1 MPPSFTIF
9 PSVTRA
15 THNERVKHLYGTVVP
30 SPSRR
35 ARVASTSLL
44 VLALVSLSACA
55 TPTPGAAPVASDTA
69 SPSASPSAPV
79 TASPSPADTADPS
92 PAPSESATGSPYN
105 GEILVITSEVRDGS
119 LEVTAMVPGVSESG
133 GTCTLT
139 LEESQRSVSVSGNEG
154 KEVTYC
160 GLMSIPVAE
169 GEDVAFTV
177 SYASANLRAQSATA
191 TIETAP

>member
-1 MPPSFTIF
+1 M
-9 PSVTRA
+9 
-15 THNERVKHLYGTVVP
+15 
-30 SPSRR
+30 
-35 ARVASTSLL
+35 
-44 VLALVSLSACA
+44 
-55 TPTPGAAPVASDTA
+55 
-69 SPSASPSAPV
+69 
-79 TASPSPADTADPS
+79 
-92 PAPSESATGSPYN
+92 
-105 GEILVITSEVRDGS
+105 RDGS

>member
-1 MPPSFTIF
+1 M
-9 PSVTRA
+9 
-15 THNERVKHLYGTVVP
+15 KHLLGTVIP

-55 TPTPGAAPVASDTA
+55 TPTPGAAPISSDAASSSPSPSVPGTA
-69 SPSASPSAPV
+69 SASPAITS
-79 TASPSPADTADPS
+79 DPS
-92 PAPSESATGSPYN
+92 PAPSESATVDSPYN

-160 GLMSIPVAE
+160 GLMSIPVPD
-169 GEDVAFTV
+169 GEDAAFTV
-177 SYASANLRAQSATA
+177 SYTSANLRAQSSIT